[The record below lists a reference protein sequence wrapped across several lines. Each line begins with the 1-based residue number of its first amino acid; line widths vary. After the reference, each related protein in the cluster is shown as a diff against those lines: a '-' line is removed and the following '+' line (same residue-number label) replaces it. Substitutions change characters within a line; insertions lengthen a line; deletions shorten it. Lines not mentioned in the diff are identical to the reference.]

1 MYMANFT
8 LLPLANIWGGKTS
21 RGAEMNKN
29 SLSAAFQI
37 PAEDLT
43 RHAHAH
49 TDPQKSFKKKACLQ
63 NLSAIRKLQ
72 KIIRNICQNH
82 KFYEN
87 IENEQILL

>member
-8 LLPLANIWGGKTS
+8 LLPLANIWGGKTN

-29 SLSAAFQI
+29 SLFAAFQI

-49 TDPQKSFKKKACLQ
+49 TCAHTQQQIPKRVFKKRHAY
-63 NLSAIRKLQ
+63 
-72 KIIRNICQNH
+72 KISVQ
-82 KFYEN
+82 
-87 IENEQILL
+87 